1 MENIIIIG
9 IVVAMIFF
17 GIRSGMKH
25 FRGEGGCCGG
35 SAPVKKQKKKLDKV
49 IAQKVVV
56 VEGMT
61 CEHCKN
67 RVEKCINEIDGA
79 AAKVNLKKG
88 EAVVSLAKDVSD
100 DQIRMVIEK
109 AGYGVVDIFEK

>member
-35 SAPVKKQKKKLDKV
+35 SAP
-49 IAQKVVV
+49 
-56 VEGMT
+56 
-61 CEHCKN
+61 
-67 RVEKCINEIDGA
+67 
-79 AAKVNLKKG
+79 
-88 EAVVSLAKDVSD
+88 
-100 DQIRMVIEK
+100 
-109 AGYGVVDIFEK
+109 